1 MENSQTVQNYINKK
15 GTYYVFRTL
24 LYPVAL
30 SFRPTIY
37 GKENIPEEGGV
48 IIASNHRNRADPGFA
63 CMSTRRV
70 VHFLAKKELHDS
82 KFAWFFRMAGTIPVD
97 RGVHGT
103 GVMEIAEEMLRR
115 GEVIGIYPEGTR
127 NKTDDPI
134 QPLKYGAVRLAQ
146 KTGAPIVPLAISGIG
161 KPFKSQVKVCFG
173 KPYHVAQDADLDK
186 ENEKLRKKLTE
197 LYLNG
202 KEEE

>member
-115 GEVIGIYPEGTR
+115 GEVIGIYPE
-127 NKTDDPI
+127 
-134 QPLKYGAVRLAQ
+134 
-146 KTGAPIVPLAISGIG
+146 
-161 KPFKSQVKVCFG
+161 
-173 KPYHVAQDADLDK
+173 
-186 ENEKLRKKLTE
+186 
-197 LYLNG
+197 
-202 KEEE
+202 

>member
-30 SFRPTIY
+30 TFRPTIY
-37 GKENIPEEGGV
+37 GKENIPETGGV

-63 CMSTRRV
+63 CMATRRV

-82 KFAWFFRMAGTIPVD
+82 KFAWFFRMAGTIPVN
-97 RGVHGT
+97 RSVHGT

-127 NKTDDPI
+127 NKTDEPI
-134 QPLKYGAVRLAQ
+134 QPLKYGAVRMAQ

-161 KPFKSQVKVCFG
+161 KPFTSQVKVCFG
-173 KPYHVAQDADLDK
+173 KPYHVAEDADLDK
-186 ENEKLRKKLTE
+186 ENEKLRNKLTS
-197 LYLNG
+197 LYLYG
-202 KEEE
+202 REEE

>member
-1 MENSQTVQNYINKK
+1 MENNTSVRQYINKK
-15 GTYYVFRTL
+15 GSYYVFRAL

-30 SFRPTIY
+30 SFHPTIY
-37 GKENIPEEGGV
+37 GKENIPEEGAV

-70 VHFLAKKELHDS
+70 VHFLAKKELHDG

-103 GVMEIAEEMLRR
+103 GVMETAEQLLQH
-115 GEVIGIYPEGTR
+115 GEIIGIYPEGTR
-127 NKTDDPI
+127 NKTDDPV

-161 KPFKSQVKVCFG
+161 KPFRSRVKVCFG
-173 KPYHVAQDADLDK
+173 KPYHVSEDADLTR
-186 ENEKLRKKLTE
+186 ENEKLREKLTS

-202 KEEE
+202 TEEE

>member
-30 SFRPTIY
+30 TFRPTIY
-37 GKENIPEEGGV
+37 GKENIPETGGV

-82 KFAWFFRMAGTIPVD
+82 RFAWFFRMAGTIPVD

-103 GVMEIAEEMLRR
+103 GVMETAEEMLRQ

-127 NKTDDPI
+127 NKTADPI

-161 KPFKSQVKVCFG
+161 KPFTSQVKVCFG
-173 KPYHVAQDADLDK
+173 KPYHVARDADLDQ
-186 ENEKLRKKLTE
+186 ENEKLRRKLTE